1 MNAQTIFC
9 IHDYLTEYFLN
20 SDDPIQPPG
29 IKDFSTI
36 DSAAA
41 RPNTF
46 VGSEPAYPT
55 NYLKA
60 AALFHSITN
69 NHSFHNGNKRTAL
82 LTTIYYLSEFGLLLE
97 HCSDDEL
104 YEFTRQ
110 IAAHEICEDRVNEVP
125 TIASWL
131 EKHSRCQQKGDRP
144 LKYKE
149 LEEILGRFGFT
160 LKDNGKNIDIY
171 QNDTWKTSVLKRGK
185 QGHGDYDPP
194 YISELRKRLDL
205 TTDYGID
212 SLRFYGQKGIA
223 DELNEFMRIRLNV
236 MERLAKI

>member
-1 MNAQTIFC
+1 M
-9 IHDYLTEYFLN
+9 
-20 SDDPIQPPG
+20 
-29 IKDFSTI
+29 
-36 DSAAA
+36 
-41 RPNTF
+41 
-46 VGSEPAYPT
+46 
-55 NYLKA
+55 
-60 AALFHSITN
+60 
-69 NHSFHNGNKRTAL
+69 
-82 LTTIYYLSEFGLLLE
+82 
-97 HCSDDEL
+97 
-104 YEFTRQ
+104 
-110 IAAHEICEDRVNEVP
+110 
-125 TIASWL
+125 
-131 EKHSRCQQKGDRP
+131 
-144 LKYKE
+144 
-149 LEEILGRFGFT
+149 EEILGRFGFT